1 MDVLLKI
8 AVKPLALSDKM
19 KYSFKTGLATWI
31 FNGGYTSLYF
41 EVTETTNQTQ
51 FVKFQFGKHGLLWTL
66 LEFPLVFIPTDYI
79 TYWLHR

>member
-41 EVTETTNQTQ
+41 EVTETFDQT
-51 FVKFQFGKHGLLWTL
+51 
-66 LEFPLVFIPTDYI
+66 
-79 TYWLHR
+79 

>member
-1 MDVLLKI
+1 MYCFITKCSNKQDKKVEEMDVLLKI

-41 EVTETTNQTQ
+41 EVTETFDQT
-51 FVKFQFGKHGLLWTL
+51 
-66 LEFPLVFIPTDYI
+66 
-79 TYWLHR
+79 